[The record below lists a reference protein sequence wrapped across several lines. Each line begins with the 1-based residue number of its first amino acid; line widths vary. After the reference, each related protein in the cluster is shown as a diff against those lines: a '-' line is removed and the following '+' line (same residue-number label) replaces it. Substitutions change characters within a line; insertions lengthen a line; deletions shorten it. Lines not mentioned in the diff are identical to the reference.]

1 MKRQINFL
9 LLLCTV
15 VLLGTGCKSTT
26 KMPAA
31 TNGTSQKAKVDRNVS
46 TVKKTSPT
54 PGVISFAA
62 ANERYSASGVFKAW
76 KFTQIEMNADKV
88 ESLSA
93 TLEID
98 LSSISEK
105 SQKLTKHLKAWD
117 YFDVEKYTTAT
128 IDITN
133 VRPKGAKYVADF
145 TLKMKDETQTMES
158 EFVVLG
164 KNPLRVKGTAMVDR
178 GKFKVGVGNKDVPN
192 MIAVNYETAVVD

>member
-9 LLLCTV
+9 LLLCSI
-15 VLLGTGCKSTT
+15 VLLGTSCKSTT
-26 KMPAA
+26 KMPA
-31 TNGTSQKAKVDRNVS
+31 TNGATQEAKVDRNVS
-46 TVKKTSPT
+46 TTKKTSPT

-62 ANERYSASGVFKAW
+62 ANDRYSASGVFKAW
-76 KFTQIEMNADKV
+76 KFTQIEMNDDNV

-98 LSSISEK
+98 LSSVSEK
-105 SQKLTKHLKAWD
+105 SQKLTEHLKAWD
-117 YFDVEKYTTAT
+117 YFDVKKYTTAT

-145 TLKMKDETQTMES
+145 TLKMKDEVQTMES

-164 KNPLRVKGTAMVDR
+164 KSPLRVKGTAMVDR
-178 GKFKVGVGNKDVPN
+178 GKFKVGVGNEKVPN